1 MAILVFNAGSATL
14 KFALFDR
21 DALGATIVRG
31 VVERFGPEAQL
42 HITENA
48 RGQTHTARLS
58 DHAQAAAQVL
68 DHLRSHTPA
77 LPLDRLVVAHRFVHG
92 GPHHWPLRL
101 EAMRF
106 AELAELAPL
115 APLHMMPALSVAR
128 QTARALGNTVP
139 AFAVFDTAFFH
150 NLPAAA
156 RQYALPADVSE
167 RHGLRRFGFH
177 GLAHRSLYEQCCAE
191 HAVDIGSARVIS
203 LQLGNGCSAA
213 AIDSGA
219 PLDCSMGLTP
229 LEGLVMGT
237 RAGDLDPGVLLHL
250 LRSGV
255 SLDELDEL
263 LQRRSGLLGVSGES
277 ADMRRLLELEWRGHA
292 GARLAIEL
300 FCHRVR
306 KYIGAYLAVLGGADA
321 IVFGGGIGEHA
332 AEIRSRCLQGFEWA
346 GIQIDDARNRAG
358 ERRIST
364 DTARVQVY
372 VTPTDEE
379 RVIAADALAA
389 LREGS

>member
-21 DALGATIVRG
+21 DALGATIVQG

-42 HITENA
+42 RVIEDA
-48 RGQTHTARLS
+48 RSEIHSAPLS
-58 DHAQAAAQVL
+58 DHAQAAAYVI
-68 DHLRSHTPA
+68 DHLRERRATAS
-77 LPLDRLVVAHRFVHG
+77 LDRLAVAHRFVHG
-92 GPHHWPLRL
+92 SSHHWPLRL
-101 EAMRF
+101 RPARF
-106 AELAELAPL
+106 AELEALVPL
-115 APLHMMPALSVAR
+115 APLHMTPALSVAR
-128 QTARALGNTVP
+128 QTTREFGDSVP

-150 NLPAAA
+150 NLPETA
-156 RQYALPADVSE
+156 RRYALPAALSE

-177 GLAHRSLYEQCCAE
+177 GLAHRSLYAQCCAE
-191 HAVDIGSARVIS
+191 HDVSPDSARVVS
-203 LQLGNGCSAA
+203 FQLGNGCSAA

-229 LEGLVMGT
+229 LEGLIMGT
-237 RAGDLDPGVLLHL
+237 RAGDLDPGLLLHL
-250 LRSGV
+250 LRNGL
-255 SLDELDEL
+255 SLDELDDT

-277 ADMRRLLELEWRGHA
+277 ADMRQLLELERRGHS

-306 KYIGAYLAVLGGADA
+306 KYLGAYLAVLGGADA

-332 AEIRSRCLQGFEWA
+332 PDIRNRCLQNLEWA
-346 GIQIDDARNRAG
+346 GIHLDASRNHAG

-364 DTARVQVY
+364 DAAPVQVY
-372 VTPTDEE
+372 VMPTNEE
-379 RVIAADALAA
+379 HVIASDALAA
-389 LREGS
+389 LQEGD